1 MNIRLTEHGKALV
14 RIMREENNPHTTYYK
29 PNFREYTL
37 IRVDGR
43 GKSLS
48 TEKIMID
55 VNKYFK
61 VA

>member
-14 RIMREENNPHTTYYK
+14 RIMREENNPHITYK
-29 PNFREYTL
+29 PNFKEYTL

-43 GKSLS
+43 GKTLS
-48 TEKIMID
+48 QEKIIID

-61 VA
+61 AA

>member
-1 MNIRLTEHGKALV
+1 MNIRLTKHGKALV
-14 RIMREENNPHTTYYK
+14 QMMREESRPHTAYK

-43 GKSLS
+43 GKTLS
-48 TEKIMID
+48 KEKIIID

-61 VA
+61 AA

>member
-14 RIMREENNPHTTYYK
+14 QIMREENKPRTAYK

-43 GKSLS
+43 GKMLS
-48 TEKIMID
+48 KEKIMID

-61 VA
+61 AA

>member
-14 RIMREENNPHTTYYK
+14 QMMREESKPHTAYK
-29 PNFREYTL
+29 PNFREYIL
-37 IRVDGR
+37 IRVDGK
-43 GKSLS
+43 GKPLS
-48 TEKIMID
+48 TEKIIID